1 MRDTHIIRMLEEKP
15 LGSLSENEISNT
27 ESHTAHCS
35 ECRRAYDAARISASL
50 LVAQTSEAIEP
61 GPFFTTRVMA
71 TLREKHLSPEAP
83 ALVRMWRAAGAVVL
97 AMAALVL
104 ILVGLT
110 VFGQGSDPETQPAAR
125 TATQDVYSPEYVVL
139 EQGDLDDGDMVNDQL
154 IATLYDLGDAD
165 EQ

>member
-15 LGSLSENEISNT
+15 FGSLSEIEISNT
-27 ESHTAHCS
+27 ESHISHCS

-50 LVAQTSEAIEP
+50 VLAQTSEGVEA
-61 GPFFTTRVMA
+61 GPFFTTGVMA
-71 TLREKHLSPEAP
+71 TLRERHLSPEGP

-97 AMAALVL
+97 AMAALVV

-110 VFGQGSDPETQPAAR
+110 VFSQGSDSQIQPAAI
-125 TATQDVYSPEYVVL
+125 TASQDVYSPEYVVL
-139 EQGDLDDGDMVNDQL
+139 EQGDLDDGDMVSDQL
-154 IATLYDLGDAD
+154 IATMYDLGDAD

>member
-1 MRDTHIIRMLEEKP
+1 MLEEKP
-15 LGSLSENEISNT
+15 FGSLSENEISNAD
-27 ESHTAHCS
+27 SHIAHCS
-35 ECRRAYDAARISASL
+35 ECKRAYDAARISAAL
-50 LVAQTSEAIEP
+50 MVAQTSEAAEA

-71 TLREKHLSPEAP
+71 ALRERHLSPEP
-83 ALVRMWRAAGAVVL
+83 SVLVRMWRAAGAVVL
-97 AMAALVL
+97 AMAALVV

-110 VFGQGSDPETQPAAR
+110 VFSQGSDSQIQPAA

-154 IATLYDLGDAD
+154 IATMYDMGDAD

>member
-27 ESHTAHCS
+27 ESHIAHCS

-50 LVAQTSEAIEP
+50 LAQTSEAIEP

-71 TLREKHLSPEAP
+71 TLRERHLSPEAP
-83 ALVRMWRAAGAVVL
+83 AIVRMWRAAGAVVL

-110 VFGQGSDPETQPAAR
+110 VFGQGSDPETQPAA
-125 TATQDVYSPEYVVL
+125 TTVAQDVYSPEYVVL

>member
-27 ESHTAHCS
+27 ESHITHCS
-35 ECRRAYDAARISASL
+35 ECRRAYDATRISASL
-50 LVAQTSEAIEP
+50 MAAQTSEAIEP
-61 GPFFTTRVMA
+61 GPFFITRVMA
-71 TLREKHLSPEAP
+71 TLRERHLSPEAP

-110 VFGQGSDPETQPAAR
+110 VFGQGSDPETQPAA

>member
-15 LGSLSENEISNT
+15 FGSLSENEISNT
-27 ESHTAHCS
+27 ESHIAHCS
-35 ECRRAYDAARISASL
+35 KCRRAYDAARISASL
-50 LVAQTSEAIEP
+50 MAAQTSEAMEP

-71 TLREKHLSPEAP
+71 TLRERRLSPETG

-97 AMAALVL
+97 AMAALVV

-110 VFGQGSDPETQPAAR
+110 VFGQGSDSQIQPAAT

-139 EQGDLDDGDMVNDQL
+139 EEGDLDDGDMVDDQL
-154 IATLYDLGDAD
+154 IATLYDLGDGD